1 MGNAWEFSTFLGHL
15 KPPSPVKKMLLWGN
29 SQSPSSHK
37 AGYLLWGMVMLP
49 CPPLSSHTWN
59 HHLGVLLFPW
69 ATSVGSNCICWQK
82 AIFEDVF
89 SPVLPLPAPFMLTQN
104 LFGLHLRGPR
114 NSCVTSNTSST
125 PVLIIL
131 SKGH

>member
-1 MGNAWEFSTFLGHL
+1 MHGSFQLFWDVSSLLSLEKKNAFTGKHPILPAAPQGWI
-15 KPPSPVKKMLLWGN
+15 PALWGG
-29 SQSPSSHK
+29 K
-37 AGYLLWGMVMLP
+37 A
-49 CPPLSSHTWN
+49 PLSSHTWK

-69 ATSVGSNCICWQK
+69 TRSVGSNCICWQK
-82 AIFEDVF
+82 AILEAVF
-89 SPVLPLPAPFMLTQN
+89 LAVLLLPAPLMLTQS

-131 SKGH
+131 SKGD